1 VRAIQ
6 VGICILIAFAVL
18 AFGGAEPWGEAI
30 LEIGAAALL
39 VLWGTTMIRQ
49 GQLEIHG
56 NWLYIPVLGLAGF
69 SLGQAMLGFSI
80 YPFATKME
88 LLRWGTYIILCFLSV
103 ESFRTE
109 RELKAF
115 AWFLASLGFIV
126 SLFGIVQHFTFNG
139 KLYWFVALD
148 QNGGAF
154 GPFVYHN
161 HFAGFVE
168 LVAPFGLA
176 LIFSGRV
183 SKERLPVLSLFTI
196 VPTAALVLSASRGGI
211 ASFLFEVALLALLL
225 SVRKERGKRLPIAAC
240 LLIVTGVVLVWLG
253 IGSTVERFEQLFGTD
268 GPATGRV
275 LLSKDAWQ
283 IFVHHLWTG
292 TGLGTF
298 ETAYP
303 RYASAYNG
311 LRLDHAHNDYFELLA
326 DTGLIGGA
334 FGLAFIALLFW
345 FGFANFRSAQNPGV
359 RAFYG
364 AALAACAGI
373 LLHSFVDFNLHLP
386 SNALLF
392 LILAGLATS
401 RRPTPQPICGRS
413 SGLR

>member
-1 VRAIQ
+1 MKTIQ
-6 VGICILIAFAVL
+6 VGICLLIAFAVL

-30 LEIGAAALL
+30 LEIGAAVLL
-39 VLWGTTMIRQ
+39 LLWGETVIRR
-49 GQLEIHG
+49 GQLEIQW

-69 SLGQAMLGFSI
+69 ALAQAMLGLSV
-80 YPFATKME
+80 YPYATKME
-88 LLRWGTYIILCFLSV
+88 LLRWDAYIILCFLAV

-109 RELKAF
+109 RELKSF
-115 AWFLASLGFIV
+115 AWFLVSLGFIV
-126 SLFGIVQHFTFNG
+126 SLFGIIQYLTFNG
-139 KLYWFVALD
+139 KLYWFVVPD

-183 SKERLPVLSLFTI
+183 PKGQLPALSLFTI
-196 VPTAALVLSASRGGI
+196 VPIAALVLSGSRGGI
-211 ASFLFEVALLALLL
+211 TSFLLEVALLTLLL
-225 SVRKERGKRLPIAAC
+225 GVRKERGKRLLKAAS
-240 LLIVTGVVLVWLG
+240 LLIVTGVLLAWLG
-253 IGSTVERFEQLFGTD
+253 IGSTVQRFEQLFGSD
-268 GPATGRV
+268 GPANGR
-275 LLSKDAWQ
+275 LSLSRDAWQ
-283 IFVHHLWTG
+283 IFVHHPWIG

-303 RYASAYNG
+303 RYASFYDG

-326 DTGLIGGA
+326 STGLIGGV
-334 FGLAFIALLFW
+334 FGLAFVAVLFW
-345 FGFANFRSAQNPGV
+345 FGYANLRSAQNPGG

-364 AALAACAGI
+364 SALAACAGI

-392 LILAGLATS
+392 LIYAGLATS
-401 RRPTPQPICGRS
+401 CRPAPQPNRAPS
-413 SGLR
+413 SAS

>member
-1 VRAIQ
+1 VKTIQ
-6 VGICILIAFAVL
+6 VGICLLIAFAVL

-30 LEIGAAALL
+30 LEIGAAVLL
-39 VLWGTTMIRQ
+39 VLWGETVIRR
-49 GQLEIHG
+49 GQLEIQW

-69 SLGQAMLGFSI
+69 ALAQAMLGLSV
-80 YPFATKME
+80 YPYATKME
-88 LLRWGTYIILCFLSV
+88 LLRWGAYIILCFLAV

-109 RELKAF
+109 QELKSF
-115 AWFLASLGFIV
+115 AWFLMSLGFIV
-126 SLFGIVQHFTFNG
+126 SLFGIVQYFTFNG
-139 KLYWFVALD
+139 KLYWSVVPD

-183 SKERLPVLSLFTI
+183 PKGQLPALSLFTI
-196 VPTAALVLSASRGGI
+196 VPIAALVLSGSRGGI
-211 ASFLFEVALLALLL
+211 TSFLLEVVLLAFLLGA
-225 SVRKERGKRLPIAAC
+225 RDGRGKRLLKAAC
-240 LLIVTGVVLVWLG
+240 LLIVTGVLLAWLG
-253 IGSTVERFEQLFGTD
+253 IGSTVQRFEELFGSD
-268 GPATGRV
+268 GPANGR
-275 LLSKDAWQ
+275 LSLSRDAWQ
-283 IFVHHLWTG
+283 IFVHHPWTG

-303 RYASAYNG
+303 RYASFYDG

-326 DTGLIGGA
+326 STGLIGGV
-334 FGLAFIALLFW
+334 FGLAFVAVLFW
-345 FGFANFRSAQNPGV
+345 FGYANLRSARSPGG

-364 AALAACAGI
+364 SALAACAGI

-392 LILAGLATS
+392 LICAGLATS
-401 RRPTPQPICGRS
+401 CRLAPQANRAPSLGS
-413 SGLR
+413 

>member
-1 VRAIQ
+1 MIT
-6 VGICILIAFAVL
+6 FAVL
-18 AFGGAEPWGEAI
+18 AFGGAELWGEAI
-30 LEIGAAALL
+30 LEIGAAVLL
-39 VLWGTTMIRQ
+39 VLWGEIAVRRR
-49 GQLEIHG
+49 QLEIHW

-69 SLGQAMLGFSI
+69 ALAQAMLGLSV
-80 YPFATKME
+80 YPYATKME
-88 LLRWGTYIILCFLSV
+88 LLRWGAYIILCFLAV

-109 RELKAF
+109 QELKSF

-126 SLFGIVQHFTFNG
+126 SLFGIVQYFTFNG
-139 KLYWFVALD
+139 KLYWFVVLH

-183 SKERLPVLSLFTI
+183 PKDQLPALSLFTI
-196 VPTAALVLSASRGGI
+196 VPIAALVLSASRGGI
-211 ASFLFEVALLALLL
+211 TSFLFEVALLAFLLGA
-225 SVRKERGKRLPIAAC
+225 RTERGKRLLKAAC
-240 LLIVTGVVLVWLG
+240 LLIVTGVLLAWLG
-253 IGSTVERFEQLFGTD
+253 ISSTVERFEQLFGSD
-268 GPATGRV
+268 GPANGR
-275 LLSKDAWQ
+275 LSLSRDAWQ
-283 IFVHHLWTG
+283 IFAHHPWIG

-303 RYASAYNG
+303 RYASFYDG

-326 DTGLIGGA
+326 NTGLIGGA
-334 FGLAFIALLFW
+334 FGLAFVALLFW
-345 FGFANFRSAQNPGV
+345 FGYVNVRSQNSEG
-359 RAFYG
+359 RAFY
-364 AALAACAGI
+364 ASALAACAGI

-392 LILAGLATS
+392 LIFAGLATS
-401 RRPTPQPICGRS
+401 SRVVPQPNRGQS
-413 SGLR
+413 SGL

>member
-1 VRAIQ
+1 VRTIQ
-6 VGICILIAFAVL
+6 AGICVLITFAVL

-30 LEIGAAALL
+30 LEIGAAVLL
-39 VLWGTTMIRQ
+39 VLWGGIVVRR
-49 GQLEIHG
+49 GQLEIQW
-56 NWLYIPVLGLAGF
+56 NWLYIPVLSLAGF
-69 SLGQAMLGFSI
+69 ALAQAMLGLSV
-80 YPFATKME
+80 YPYATKME
-88 LLRWGTYIILCFLSV
+88 LLRWGAYIILCFLAV

-109 RELKAF
+109 QELKSL
-115 AWFLASLGFIV
+115 AWFLVSLGFIV
-126 SLFGIVQHFTFNG
+126 SLFGIVQYFTFNG
-139 KLYWFVALD
+139 KLYWSVVPD

-183 SKERLPVLSLFTI
+183 PKGQLPALSLFTI
-196 VPTAALVLSASRGGI
+196 VPIAALVLSGSRGGI
-211 ASFLFEVALLALLL
+211 TSFLLEVVLLAFLLGA
-225 SVRKERGKRLPIAAC
+225 RDGRGKRLLKAAC
-240 LLIVTGVVLVWLG
+240 LLIVTGVLLAWLG
-253 IGSTVERFEQLFGTD
+253 IGSTIQRFEELFGSD
-268 GPATGRV
+268 GPANGR
-275 LLSKDAWQ
+275 LSLSRDAWQ
-283 IFVHHLWTG
+283 IFVHHPWTG

-303 RYASAYNG
+303 RYASFYDG

-326 DTGLIGGA
+326 STGLIGGV
-334 FGLAFIALLFW
+334 FGLAFVAALFW
-345 FGFANFRSAQNPGV
+345 FGYANLRSARSPGG

-364 AALAACAGI
+364 SALAACAGI

-392 LILAGLATS
+392 LICAGLATS
-401 RRPTPQPICGRS
+401 CRLAPQANRAPS
-413 SGLR
+413 SGS